1 MSSVKDQLGRPLRDL
16 RISVIDQC
24 NFRCTYCMPEAVFGP
39 DYAFLKRDQLLSRVQ
54 IARLVRA
61 FSALGVDKIR
71 ITGGE
76 PLLRKE
82 VPSIVEDLSRI
93 DSIADIA
100 LTTNG
105 WLLPHYAQKLKAA
118 GLHRI
123 NVSLD
128 SLEDETFMSMNGR
141 AKPVSGVLKGIDAA
155 VAAGLPVKINM
166 MVQKDKN
173 VQDILPMTTY
183 FRDRGITLRFIEYMD
198 VGNFN
203 HWDPARV
210 ITASEILRTVGERF
224 PLEPIDPNYKGEV
237 AKRYRFLDGKGEI
250 GLISSISQPFCRD
263 CHRARL
269 SADGKLYTCLFATR
283 GKDLKPLL
291 HTLKS
296 NGELTEAL
304 GRIWRGRHDR
314 YSELRMTQPPSG
326 PSEAKVEMSYIGG

>member
-1 MSSVKDQLGRPLRDL
+1 
-16 RISVIDQC
+16 
-24 NFRCTYCMPEAVFGP
+24 MPEAVFGS
-39 DYAFLKRDQLLSRVQ
+39 DYAFLKRDQLLSRSQ
-54 IARLVRA
+54 IVRLVRA

-82 VPSIVEDLSRI
+82 VTSIVEDISRI
-93 DSIADIA
+93 DTIADIA

-105 WLLPHYAQKLKAA
+105 WLLPHYAEKLKAA

-128 SLEDETFMSMNGR
+128 SLEDETFMKMNGR
-141 AKPVSGVLKGIDAA
+141 AKSVSGVLEGIDAA
-155 VAAGLPVKINM
+155 AAAGLPVKVNM
-166 MVQKDKN
+166 MVQKGKN
-173 VQDILPMTTY
+173 VRDILPMTAY
-183 FRDRGITLRFIEYMD
+183 FRDRGMTLRFIEYMD

-203 HWDPARV
+203 HWDPSRV
-210 ITASEILRTVGERF
+210 ITAAEIVRMIGERY

-269 SADGKLYTCLFATR
+269 SADGKLFTCLFATR
-283 GKDLKPLL
+283 GTALKPLL
-291 HTLKS
+291 HALKS
-296 NGELTEAL
+296 DGELTEAL
-304 GRIWRGRHDR
+304 GRIWRGRQDR
-314 YSELRMTQPPSG
+314 YSELRQGRPPTG
-326 PSEAKVEMSYIGG
+326 PSPAKVEMSYIGG